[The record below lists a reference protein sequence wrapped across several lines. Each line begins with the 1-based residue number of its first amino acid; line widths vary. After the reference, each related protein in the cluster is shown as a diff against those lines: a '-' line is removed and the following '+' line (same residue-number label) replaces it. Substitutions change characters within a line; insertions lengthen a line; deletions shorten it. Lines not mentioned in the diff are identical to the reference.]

1 MDTRF
6 LESVIIV
13 AEQGSVAAAARQQGL
28 TAAAISQ
35 RLKTL
40 ETELDVVLF
49 RRNGKTVQPTAECSR
64 LLPHARKMVAEAA
77 LLAGSLDGESL
88 SGTLKI
94 GAISTVMTSL
104 LPLTLKH
111 LRKTAPLLVPEI
123 YPGTSVSLHDRISRQ
138 ELDVIVAIAPPF
150 DRSKSLEARNLR
162 SEPLMLMTPSSIASQ
177 DVTDLDAIASVFAQM
192 PYIRYDPSSW
202 GGRLA
207 EQFLARH
214 AIESRLFCTI
224 DSQETMARMVHEGLG
239 VSLVPGWMQVYDT
252 GLDINWHRV
261 AGDDFNR
268 NIDLVYPGVSPKS
281 RLIDAFCQ
289 AIIDIHDRLSSGVS
303 TSTGLRGSDD
313 PGHSGVLKD

>member
-40 ETELDVVLF
+40 ESELGVVLF
-49 RRNGKTVQPTAECSR
+49 RRSGKTVQATAECAR
-64 LLPHARKMVAEAA
+64 LLPHARKMVDEAA
-77 LLAGSLDGESL
+77 LLAGALDQESL
-88 SGTLKI
+88 AGTLKI

-123 YPGTSVSLHDRISRQ
+123 YPGTSVNLHDRISRQ
-138 ELDVIVAIAPPF
+138 ELDVIVASAPPF
-150 DRSKSLEARNLR
+150 ERSKALEARNFR
-162 SEPLMLMTPSSIASQ
+162 SEPLMLMTPSNITSQ
-177 DVTDLDAIASVFAQM
+177 DVTDLDSIARIFAKM
-192 PYIRYDPSSW
+192 RYIRYDPSSW
-202 GGRLA
+202 GGRVA

-214 AIESRLFCTI
+214 NIASHLFCTI

-239 VSLVPGWMQVYDT
+239 VSLVPHWMRVYET
-252 GLDINWHRV
+252 GLNINWHRV
-261 AGDDFNR
+261 AGDDLNR

-281 RLIDAFCQ
+281 RLIAAFCQ
-289 AIIDIHDRLSSGVS
+289 AIIDIHDRLSSGMS
-303 TSTGLRGSDD
+303 TSAGLHGLDD
-313 PGHSGVLKD
+313 PGHSDVLKD

>member
-40 ETELDVVLF
+40 ETELGVVLF

-64 LLPHARKMVAEAA
+64 LLPHARKMVGEAS
-77 LLAGSLDGESL
+77 LLAGTLAGDSL

-111 LRKTAPLLVPEI
+111 LRKMAPLLVPEI
-123 YPGTSVSLHDRISRQ
+123 YPGTSVNLHDRISRQ
-138 ELDVIVAIAPPF
+138 ELDLIVASAPPF
-150 DRSKSLEARNLR
+150 ERSKSLEARNLR
-162 SEPLMLMTPSSIASQ
+162 VELLMLLTPSSITSR
-177 DVTDLDAIASVFAQM
+177 DVTDLDSIASIFAQM

-202 GGRLA
+202 GGRAA

-214 AIESRLFCTI
+214 NIASHLLCTI

-239 VSLVPGWMQVYDT
+239 VSLVPRWMRVYET
-252 GLDINWHRV
+252 GLNINWHRV

>member
-13 AEQGSVAAAARQQGL
+13 AELGSVAAAARQQGL

-40 ETELDVVLF
+40 ETELGVVLF
-49 RRNGKTVQPTAECSR
+49 RRNGKTVQATAECSR
-64 LLPHARKMVAEAA
+64 LLPHARKMVAQAA
-77 LLAGSLDGESL
+77 LLSGALDEDNL
-88 SGTLKI
+88 AGTLKI

-111 LRKTAPLLVPEI
+111 LRKVAPLLVPEI
-123 YPGTSVSLHDRISRQ
+123 YPGTSVNLHDRISSQ

-150 DRSKSLEARNLR
+150 ERSKSLEARNLR
-162 SEPLMLMTPSSIASQ
+162 SEPLMLMTPASVKPVGGN
-177 DVTDLDAIASVFAQM
+177 DFAAIAGILAQM

-214 AIESRLFCTI
+214 NMVPQLFCTI

-239 VSLVPGWMQVYDT
+239 VSLVPDWMRVYDT
-252 GLDINWHRV
+252 GLDLNWHRV

-268 NIDLVYPGVSPKS
+268 NIDLVYPGVSPKAP
-281 RLIDAFCQ
+281 LIAAFCQ
-289 AIIDIHDRLSSGVS
+289 AITNIHDQLLPNG
-303 TSTGLRGSDD
+303 GNA
-313 PGHSGVLKD
+313 

>member
-40 ETELDVVLF
+40 ETDLGVALF

-64 LLPHARKMVAEAA
+64 LLPYARKLVDEAA
-77 LLAGSLDGESL
+77 LLTGALDEESL

-94 GAISTVMTSL
+94 GAISSVMTSL
-104 LPLTLKH
+104 LPLTLKQ

-150 DRSKSLEARNLR
+150 ERSKALEARNLR
-162 SEPLMLMTPSSIASQ
+162 AEPLMLMTPSNIMLQ
-177 DVTDLDAIASVFAQM
+177 DVTDLASVARVLAHM

-214 AIESRLFCTI
+214 GIASRLFCTI

-252 GLDINWHRV
+252 GLDIHWHRV

-281 RLIDAFCQ
+281 RLIAAFCQ
-289 AIIDIHDRLSSGVS
+289 AIIDIHDQLSSGMS
-303 TSTGLRGSDD
+303 TSAGLHGSDD
-313 PGHSGVLKD
+313 PGHSDVLKD